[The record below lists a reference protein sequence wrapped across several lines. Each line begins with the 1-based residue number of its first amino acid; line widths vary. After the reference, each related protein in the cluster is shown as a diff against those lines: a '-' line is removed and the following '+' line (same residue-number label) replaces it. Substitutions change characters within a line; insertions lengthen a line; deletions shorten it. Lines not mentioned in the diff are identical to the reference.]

1 MGERSF
7 RSGSKDPI
15 IPYSIVVRLFVFQ
28 KREGKGEKKIETI
41 WNRFQPIGRGRRRST
56 RRGDNRGKDLAER
69 NSFAIDNENR
79 AEPQKKRK
87 KRKKKKK
94 KKKKRRKMEGRDERG
109 RVVRSPGSN
118 VCRFS
123 VKSLCG
129 LKHDR
134 PESVPSYVSIKQ
146 LAATR
151 SCGCVRVR
159 LLDVARRCVCSTVLG
174 LVS

>member
-1 MGERSF
+1 M
-7 RSGSKDPI
+7 
-15 IPYSIVVRLFVFQ
+15 
-28 KREGKGEKKIETI
+28 
-41 WNRFQPIGRGRRRST
+41 
-56 RRGDNRGKDLAER
+56 
-69 NSFAIDNENR
+69 IDNENR
-79 AEPQKKRK
+79 AGPQKKK
-87 KRKKKKK
+87 KI
-94 KKKKRRKMEGRDERG
+94 GGNERG
-109 RVVRSPGSN
+109 GEVRSPGSN

-159 LLDVARRCVCSTVLG
+159 LLDVARRCAWLTVLG